1 MKLNDKVKKQT
12 KKQNLKCV
20 INYHSVLTVKLIS

>member
-1 MKLNDKVKKQT
+1 MKLNDKVKK
-12 KKQNLKCV
+12 KNKQNLKCV